1 MSLLFPRCLL
11 LILLASLALVGCRR
25 EVVAPGDPVAAVKGL
40 AAAVKDNDLV
50 RYSRLSMPPALHT
63 RMEARWKEN
72 LTLAPPP
79 TLAQQQDYAKWMGR
93 LTAQDA

>member
-11 LILLASLALVGCRR
+11 LILLASLGLVGCRR

-50 RYSRLSMPPALHT
+50 RYSRLSMPPALHKQPK
-63 RMEARWKEN
+63 RRQAK
-72 LTLAPPP
+72 PPRRCGSCW
-79 TLAQQQDYAKWMGR
+79 A
-93 LTAQDA
+93 